1 MRGGGWRRKEKKE
14 KEEKEERVSRG
25 IPIIFRAR
33 AAPPPW
39 RTYLIGAPLGGP
51 LGRVEGGEGFC
62 GPEEFLF
69 FSRFFFP
76 FPSFSFFFLPT
87 NFPRAPRSSRDPGF
101 ILYLGK
107 ARHVTRRR

>member
-1 MRGGGWRRKEKKE
+1 MEKEGEEGEGGEGGEGQPRDTDNFQGPRGPPPLAYVSYRSPPRRPPRKSGGGR
-14 KEEKEERVSRG
+14 
-25 IPIIFRAR
+25 
-33 AAPPPW
+33 
-39 RTYLIGAPLGGP
+39 
-51 LGRVEGGEGFC
+51 EGFC